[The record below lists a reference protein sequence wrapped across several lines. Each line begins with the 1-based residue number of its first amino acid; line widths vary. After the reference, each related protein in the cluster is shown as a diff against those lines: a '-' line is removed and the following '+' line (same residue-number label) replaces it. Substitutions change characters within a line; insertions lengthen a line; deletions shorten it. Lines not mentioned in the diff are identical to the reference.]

1 MLPGHAPWGAK
12 ADAALAAVALF
23 RGEPDRAVE
32 SARSA
37 ISALQEAQHEDL
49 DLDVLMPLAAAIT
62 AAGTDEERAG
72 MLSYLRLQAAVIA
85 NRIIDEEIRS
95 RWFRGPA
102 GSALAALALD
112 PNAPIVRTAQ
122 DVSVEALGAGEAD
135 LLKLVVQGLSNE
147 EIAERLEVDPTEVSR
162 RLASMYATI
171 GASSRADATAFAF
184 QSRIL

>member
-1 MLPGHAPWGAK
+1 MLRARVDRPRCIGAGNCITIAPTAFDWHRGDFGK
-12 ADAALAAVALF
+12 AGVVDAASV
-23 RGEPDRAVE
+23 
-32 SARSA
+32 
-37 ISALQEAQHEDL
+37 
-49 DLDVLMPLAAAIT
+49 
-62 AAGTDEERAG
+62 DEG
-72 MLSYLRLQAAVIA
+72 
-85 NRIIDEEIRS
+85 IRS

-112 PNAPIVRTAQ
+112 PTAPIVRAAQ
-122 DVSVEALGAGEAD
+122 DASLGALDAGEAD

-147 EIAERLEVDPTEVSR
+147 EIAERLEVDPSEVSR